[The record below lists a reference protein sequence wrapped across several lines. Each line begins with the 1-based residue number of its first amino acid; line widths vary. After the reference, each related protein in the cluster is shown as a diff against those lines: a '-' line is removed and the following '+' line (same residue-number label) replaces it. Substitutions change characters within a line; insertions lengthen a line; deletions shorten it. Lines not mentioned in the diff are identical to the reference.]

1 MTAMNTRKNNVLLI
15 VATHGDEKIGIEVTN
30 ILRQKGVGGFDVLV
44 GNPKALEENKRFVD
58 ADLNR
63 SYPGN
68 SASNKYEE
76 ILAVKNFEIAKKYK
90 YVIDIHEASSGQD
103 NFIIVPKGTLP
114 KNFPLNLL
122 DLKKVLLWPDPK
134 GPMTQFLENGVEL
147 EFGMRDKKRQ
157 DVLNQA
163 VKIVEGFL
171 LSMSGKKVS
180 ETINQKTF
188 YVYGYLSGSEN
199 DAINLRDFEEAER
212 GGEKFLPLL
221 TGQYLNSGIV
231 CYKMRA
237 IKVP

>member
-1 MTAMNTRKNNVLLI
+1 MKKNKVLLV
-15 VATHGDEKIGIEVTN
+15 VATHGDERIGIEVAN
-30 ILRQKGVGGFDVLV
+30 ILQQKNIGGFDVLI
-44 GNPKALEENKRFVD
+44 GNPKALKESKRFVD

-68 SASNKYEE
+68 SVSNKYEE
-76 ILAVKNFEIAKKYK
+76 VLAVKNFKNAKKYR

-103 NFIIVPKGTLP
+103 SFITIPKETLP
-114 KNFPLNLL
+114 KDFPLNFLNL
-122 DLKKVLLWPDPK
+122 NKVLLWPNPK

-147 EFGMRDKKRQ
+147 EFGMKNKQRQ
-157 DVLNQA
+157 DVIGQA
-163 VKIVEGFL
+163 VQITEEFL
-171 LSMSGKKVS
+171 LSVSGKKLPAVA
-180 ETINQKTF
+180 NQEVF
-188 YVYGYLSGSEN
+188 YVYGYLSGEKS
-199 DAINLRDFEEAER
+199 DAIGLRDFKEAER